1 MLLDYVVIGG
11 GIVGMSTA
19 MHLLERQP
27 GRSLVLLEK
36 EAGLARHQT
45 GRNSGVIHAGVYYA
59 PGSLK
64 ARFSREGAEAT
75 IRFAE
80 EHGVPFERCGKLLVA
95 TSEVELQR
103 MGALEERC
111 RQNEIRVERLDAAE
125 LRRRE
130 PHITGLGALFVPATG
145 IVDYGLVTSRM
156 AEVVGSRGGG
166 IRTGAPVTDIRE
178 EADGVAVVAGGE
190 TLRARVVVSCAGLMA
205 DRLARLCGI
214 EADFQIV
221 PFRGEYYRLPP
232 DKNDIVKHLIYPIP
246 DPSLPFLGVHLTRMI
261 GGFVTVGPN
270 AVLSLKREGYTR
282 YAFDLKDTVQALTF
296 PGTWNVLR
304 KHGRSGLD
312 EFRNSL
318 SRRRYLE
325 LCRKYCP
332 ELTVDDLRPHPSG
345 VRAQAVLRDGTLVH
359 DFLVKRTARTIHVC
373 NAPSPAAT
381 SAIPIGRHVAE
392 QAEAIMAGVGG
403 GPQPGAVAGGSAPVR
418 RRASG
423 VFFGSDGSAE
433 EASA

>member
-1 MLLDYVVIGG
+1 MLLDYAVIGG
-11 GIVGMSTA
+11 GIVGVSTA
-19 MHLLERQP
+19 MHLLGRRP

-36 EAGLARHQT
+36 EADLARHQT

-64 ARFSREGAEAT
+64 ARFSKEGAEAT
-75 IRFAE
+75 IRFAR

-103 MGALEERC
+103 MDALEERC
-111 RQNEIRVERLDAAE
+111 RRNEITVERLDAAE

-130 PHITGLGALFVPATG
+130 PHVTGLAALFVPATG
-145 IVDYGLVTSRM
+145 IVDYGLLTRRM
-156 AEVVGSRGGG
+156 AEVVRRRGGE
-166 IRTGAPVTDIRE
+166 IRTGTPVTDIRE
-178 EADGVAVVAGGE
+178 EQGGVTVASGRE
-190 TLRARVVVSCAGLMA
+190 SFRARVLVACAGLMA
-205 DRLARLCGI
+205 DRLARLCGVG
-214 EADFQIV
+214 ADFRIV

-232 DKNDIVKHLIYPIP
+232 DKDDIVKHLIYPIP

-282 YAFDLKDTVQALTF
+282 FAFDLRDTVEALAF

-304 KHGRSGLD
+304 EHGRSGLE

-359 DFLVKRTARTIHVC
+359 DFLIRRTARTIHVC

-381 SAIPIGRHVAE
+381 SAIPIGRHVAG
-392 QAEAIMAGVGG
+392 QAEQIMVETEGV
-403 GPQPGAVAGGSAPVR
+403 PGFETVPANAPDVA
-418 RRASG
+418 
-423 VFFGSDGSAE
+423 
-433 EASA
+433 

>member
-11 GIVGMSTA
+11 GIVGVSTA
-19 MHLLERQP
+19 MHLLEREP
-27 GRSLVLLEK
+27 ERSLVLVEK
-36 EAGLARHQT
+36 EPDLARHQT

-64 ARFSREGAEAT
+64 ARFSKEGAEAT
-75 IRFAE
+75 IRFCR
-80 EHGVPFERCGKLLVA
+80 EHGIPFERCGKLLVA
-95 TSEVELQR
+95 TSEVEVER
-103 MGALEERC
+103 MTALHERC
-111 RQNEIRVERLDAAE
+111 RQNEIQVERLDAAE
-125 LRRRE
+125 LKRRE
-130 PHITGLGALFVPATG
+130 PHVTGLGALFVPATG
-145 IVDYGLVTSRM
+145 IVDYGRVTRKM
-156 AEVVGSRGGG
+156 AEVVRERGGE
-166 IRTGAPVTDIRE
+166 IRTGTPVTDIRE
-178 EADGVAVVAGGE
+178 EADGVAVIAGGE
-190 TLRARVVVSCAGLMA
+190 TLRARVLVSCAGLMA

-232 DKNDIVKHLIYPIP
+232 AKNDIVKHLIYPIP

-270 AVLSLKREGYTR
+270 AVFSFKREGYSR
-282 YAFDLKDTVQALTF
+282 YAFDLKDTLEALSF
-296 PGTWNVLR
+296 RGTWNVLR

-312 EFRNSL
+312 EFKNSL

-325 LCRKYCP
+325 LCRRYCP
-332 ELTVDDLRPHPSG
+332 ELTLDDLLPHPSG

-359 DFLVKRTARTIHVC
+359 DFLVKRTARTIHIC

-392 QAEAIMAGVGG
+392 QAQGIMAEIGG
-403 GPQPGAVAGGSAPVR
+403 AAPAKRPPAREPAQPSAST
-418 RRASG
+418 A
-423 VFFGSDGSAE
+423 A
-433 EASA
+433 

>member
-1 MLLDYVVIGG
+1 MLLDYIVIGG

-19 MHLLERQP
+19 MHLLEDQP
-27 GRSLVLLEK
+27 GRSLLLLEK
-36 EAGLARHQT
+36 EAEPARHQT

-75 IRFAE
+75 VRFATK
-80 EHGVPFERCGKLLVA
+80 HGIPFERCGKLLVA
-95 TSEVELQR
+95 TSEAELQR
-103 MGALEERC
+103 MDALEERC
-111 RQNEIRVERLDAAE
+111 GQNQITVERLDAAE
-125 LRRRE
+125 LKRRE

-145 IVDYGLVTSRM
+145 IVDYGLITRKM
-156 AEVVGSRGGG
+156 ADVVRGLGG
-166 IRTGAPVTDIRE
+166 EIRTSMPVTDIRE
-178 EADGVAVVAGGE
+178 EADGVTVVAGQE
-190 TLRARVVVSCAGLMA
+190 SFRARVVVACAGLMA

-270 AVLSLKREGYTR
+270 AVFSFKREGYSR
-282 YAFDLKDTVQALTF
+282 YAFDLKDTLQALSF

-304 KHGRSGLD
+304 QHGRSGLD

-332 ELTVDDLRPHPSG
+332 ELTVDDLGPHPSG

-359 DFLVKRTARTIHVC
+359 DFLIKRTARTIHIC

-381 SAIPIGRHVAE
+381 SAIPIGQHVAG
-392 QAEAIMAGVGG
+392 QAEEIMAEVGG
-403 GPQPGAVAGGSAPVR
+403 SPVARAPVG
-418 RRASG
+418 AHAG
-423 VFFGSDGSAE
+423 
-433 EASA
+433 

>member
-1 MLLDYVVIGG
+1 V
-11 GIVGMSTA
+11 
-19 MHLLERQP
+19 
-27 GRSLVLLEK
+27 LVEK
-36 EAGLARHQT
+36 EPELARHQT

-64 ARFSREGAEAT
+64 ARFSKEGAEAT
-75 IRFAE
+75 IRFCQ
-80 EHGVPFERCGKLLVA
+80 EHAIPFERCGKLLVA
-95 TSEVELQR
+95 TREVEVER
-103 MGALEERC
+103 MAALHERC
-111 RQNEIRVERLDAAE
+111 QQNAIAVERLDAAE
-125 LRRRE
+125 LKRRE

-145 IVDYGLVTSRM
+145 IVDYGLVTRRM
-156 AEVVGSRGGG
+156 AERVQSHGGEV
-166 IRTGAPVTDIRE
+166 RTETPVTDIRE
-178 EADGVAVVAGGE
+178 EPDGVTVTAGGE
-190 TLRARVVVSCAGLMA
+190 TLRARVLVSCAGLMA

-214 EADFQIV
+214 KADFRIV

-232 DKNDIVKHLIYPIP
+232 GRNDIVRHLIYPIP

-270 AVLSLKREGYTR
+270 AVFSFKREGYTR
-282 YAFDLKDTVQALTF
+282 YAFDLKDTAEALSF
-296 PGTWNVLR
+296 PGTWNVLK

-325 LCRKYCP
+325 LCRRYCP
-332 ELTVDDLRPHPSG
+332 ELTLDDLLPHPSG

-359 DFLVKRTARTIHVC
+359 DFLIERTARTIHIC

-392 QAEAIMAGVGG
+392 QAEVIMAEVGG
-403 GPQPGAVAGGSAPVR
+403 AAQKRSSPSGPAATSAAGIHAG
-418 RRASG
+418 
-423 VFFGSDGSAE
+423 
-433 EASA
+433 